1 MPNHIFQDNMPLRY
15 IDLCAGLGGF
25 HLALKKLGHE
35 CVFASELKE
44 DLRKLYA
51 INFPGCRIEG
61 DLTKIKPKDIP
72 AHDILC
78 AGFPCQPF
86 SQAGK
91 REGFEDDRGNIFDYI
106 CKIIRHHRP
115 KYILLE
121 NVSNLKGHDDGNTWR
136 TIYHKLHDIL
146 KYDVPEPAIL
156 SPHQFGIPQ
165 HRKRIYIVAV
175 DSKQGGIGDFE
186 FPAKTNKTCKI
197 NKIIDESSTNYI
209 KIKPDTRHQLD
220 VWQEF
225 INQTVAHGHEIPR
238 FPIWAM
244 EFGANYPI
252 YKAPAKMRPD
262 ELIGCR
268 GKLGRLIPEGNLEDC
283 LALLPKYAQAE
294 KPEEFPD
301 WKIRYIEQNRQ
312 FYEENQEWLDDWL
325 HQVARFENSHL
336 KLEWNCGKDATP
348 TLWDKIIQFRASG
361 IRVKLP
367 NFSPALNLVGTQVPI
382 LPWVKLPAETVAEG
396 EPDTGRYMTV
406 EEAAK
411 LQGMGKLKFGNAQ
424 FRLAQGRCY
433 EALGNAVNVD
443 IVYLIAKNLLPANE

>member
-1 MPNHIFQDNMPLRY
+1 MPLRY

-25 HLALKKLGHE
+25 HLALKKMGHE

-61 DLTKIKPKDIP
+61 DLTKIEPKDIP

-91 REGFEDDRGNIFDYI
+91 REGFEDERGNIFNYI
-106 CKIIRHHRP
+106 CKIIRYHRP
-115 KYILLE
+115 RYILLE
-121 NVSNLKGHDDGNTWR
+121 NVSNLKGHDNGNTWR
-136 TIYHKLHDIL
+136 TIYHKLHNEL
-146 KYDVPEPAIL
+146 RYDVPEPAIL

-165 HRKRIYIVAV
+165 HRKRIYIIAADPEQV
-175 DSKQGGIGDFE
+175 DISGFR
-186 FPAKTNKTCKI
+186 FPEPTKEPCDIKRML
-197 NKIIDESSTNYI
+197 DETSTDYI
-209 KIKPDTRHQLD
+209 KIKTDTRHQLD

-225 INQTVAHGHEIPR
+225 IELTVANGQEIPR

-252 YKAPAKMRPD
+252 DKAPATMSPD
-262 ELIGCR
+262 RLIGCR
-268 GKLGRLIPEGNLEDC
+268 GKLGRIIPEGNMEDC
-283 LALLPKYAQAE
+283 IALLPKYAQSD
-294 KPEEFPD
+294 KPEIFPD
-301 WKIRYIEQNRQ
+301 WKISYIMQNRK
-312 FYEENQEWLDDWL
+312 FYEDNKKWLDKWL
-325 HQVARFENSHL
+325 KKVARFENSHL

-382 LPWVKLPAETVAEG
+382 LPWIKLPEETLEKG
-396 EPDTGRYMTV
+396 EPSTGRYMTV

-411 LQGMGKLKFGNAQ
+411 LQGMEELTFGNEK
-424 FRLAQGRCY
+424 FHLAKGRCY

-443 IVYLIAKNLLPANE
+443 IVHMIAQNLLPAYE